1 MSNDTIFHDVIGSES
16 LFPMPYPRTSGE
28 ILSVPAEDQNS
39 IVKKIKT
46 TEDYEDLQDKEGVN
60 VARNEGDF
68 FIMLI
73 RIFPFLNWFK
83 NYTPSDLRSD
93 LLSGLTVALVLIP
106 QSMAYAQLAG
116 LPVYYGLY
124 AAFLPPMVGALFGSS
139 HQLATGPVA
148 VVSLMTATALEP
160 LATAGSEAFIAYAI
174 FLALLVGLFQFALGV
189 LRLGMIVNFLSHPVV
204 NGFTNAAALIIA
216 SSQLSK
222 VFGVEVD
229 SAEHH
234 YETVLNVFKAV
245 FISTH
250 WPTLVL
256 AVLAFV
262 IMVVLKRINPRI
274 PQVLVAVAVT
284 SLISW
289 AIGFEYNY
297 KGELSLISS
306 PYVKDT
312 IREYNGILD
321 RIEEGNRA
329 RIPMKE
335 KIENAKKTYGSH
347 SATGIEL
354 EHQMELLN
362 LHIKELK
369 EKSQVYRSRLRAI
382 HFESYEENDG
392 KPRYFKKGELPPDKK
407 SDGRIWRLKV
417 GNRSFNEAAIT
428 FVGGGSVVGNIP
440 KGLPVLSMPRID
452 FKVILTLFPMA
463 AIISLLGF
471 MEAIS
476 IAKAMA
482 AKTGQRLDP
491 NKELI
496 GQGLA
501 NIIGSI
507 GKSYPVSGSFS
518 RSAVNIQSGAV
529 TGMSSVFTSG
539 VVVIALLFLT
549 PLLYYLPQSVLAA
562 IIMMAVVGLINVQ
575 GFVHIWQAQKY
586 DGVIAIV
593 SFICT
598 LVFAPHLDKGIMIG
612 VVLSLGLYLF
622 RNMRPDIALLS
633 KYTDGAFRNAAR
645 FNLELCEHIAVIRF
659 NGSLF
664 FSNVNYLEEKIL
676 EEVST
681 RPELRFI
688 LIVGNSI
695 NELDSSGEE
704 MLSLLIGRLRESGH
718 DAYISGLNDSVLD
731 VMRRTHLYEKIGEDH
746 LFRNVAVAIEKIHE
760 PAHRN
765 SQEKECPLLTVCF
778 KRSTGSP
785 AQPKRPEGEKS

>member
-1 MSNDTIFHDVIGSES
+1 
-16 LFPMPYPRTSGE
+16 
-28 ILSVPAEDQNS
+28 
-39 IVKKIKT
+39 
-46 TEDYEDLQDKEGVN
+46 
-60 VARNEGDF
+60 
-68 FIMLI
+68 MLI
-73 RIFPFLNWFK
+73 RIFPFLNWFRQ
-83 NYTPSDLRSD
+83 YTTSDLRAD

-124 AAFLPPMVGALFGSS
+124 AAFLPPMIGALFGSS

-160 LATAGSEAFIAYAI
+160 LATAGSEAFVAYAI
-174 FLALLVGLFQFALGV
+174 LLALLVGLFQFALGV

-229 SAEHH
+229 NAEHH

-245 FISTH
+245 LSSTH
-250 WPTLVL
+250 WPTLGL
-256 AVLAFV
+256 AILAFA
-262 IMVVLKRINPRI
+262 IMVILKRVNPRI
-274 PQVLVAVAVT
+274 PQVLVAVVVT

-289 AIGFEYNY
+289 ALGFEYNC
-297 KGELSLISS
+297 KSEISLIAS
-306 PYVKDT
+306 PYAKNT
-312 IREYNGILD
+312 IREYNGILEK
-321 RIEEGNRA
+321 IEEGSRA
-329 RIPMKE
+329 RIPLND
-335 KIENAKKTYGSH
+335 KIEGAKKINGSN
-347 SATGIEL
+347 SAAWMEL
-354 EHQMELLN
+354 EHQMALLN
-362 LHIKELK
+362 LNIKELK
-369 EKSQVYRSRLRAI
+369 DKAQLYRSRLRAI
-382 HFESYEENDG
+382 AFEAFEENDG
-392 KPRYFKKGELPPDKK
+392 KPRFYIKGELPPNKK
-407 SDGRIWRLKV
+407 SDGRSWRLKV
-417 GNRSFNEAAIT
+417 GNRSLDETAIT
-428 FVGGGSVVGNIP
+428 FVGGGSVVGKVP
-440 KGLPVLSMPRID
+440 KGLPVFSLPKID
-452 FKVILTLFPMA
+452 LKVMLTLFPMA

-482 AKTGQRLDP
+482 AKTGQRIDP
-491 NKELI
+491 NQELI

-507 GKSYPVSGSFS
+507 GKGYPVSGSFS
-518 RSAVNIQSGAV
+518 RSAVNIQAGAV

-539 VVVIALLFLT
+539 VVVIVLLFLT

-562 IIMMAVVGLINVQ
+562 IIMLAVVGLINVQ

-598 LVFAPHLDKGIMIG
+598 LAFAPHLDKGIMIG
-612 VVLSLGLYLF
+612 VVLSIGLYLF
-622 RNMRPDIALLS
+622 RNMKPDMALLS
-633 KYTDGAFRNAAR
+633 KYTDGAYRNSAR
-645 FNLELCEHIAVIRF
+645 FDLKLCENIAVIRF
-659 NGSLF
+659 NSSLF
-664 FSNVNYLEEKIL
+664 FTNINYLEEKIL

-681 RPELRFI
+681 RPELRYI

-695 NELDSSGEE
+695 NELDASGEE

-718 DAYISGLNDSVLD
+718 DVCISGLNDSVLD

-746 LFRNVAVAIEKIHE
+746 LFRNVDKAIEKIHE

-765 SQEKECPLLTVCF
+765 SQEKECPLLTVRF
-778 KRSTGSP
+778 KGLTVSP
-785 AQPKRPEGEKS
+785 TQREHPEGEKSKTTH

>member
-1 MSNDTIFHDVIGSES
+1 MVRVVRNVG
-16 LFPMPYPRTSGE
+16 
-28 ILSVPAEDQNS
+28 
-39 IVKKIKT
+39 
-46 TEDYEDLQDKEGVN
+46 DLI
-60 VARNEGDF
+60 
-68 FIMLI
+68 IMFI

-83 NYTPSDLRSD
+83 HYTASDLRADSI
-93 LLSGLTVALVLIP
+93 SGLTVALVLIP

-124 AAFLPPMVGALFGSS
+124 AAFLPPMIGALFGSS

-174 FLALLVGLFQFALGV
+174 FLSLLVGIFQFALGV
-189 LRLGMIVNFLSHPVV
+189 MRLGMIVNFLSHPVV
-204 NGFTNAAALIIA
+204 SGFTNAAALIIA

-222 VFGVEVD
+222 LFGVEVD

-245 FISTH
+245 LVSTH
-250 WPTLVL
+250 WPTLGL
-256 AVLAFV
+256 AVLAIA
-262 IMVVLKRINPRI
+262 IMVLLKRVNPRI
-274 PQVLVAVAVT
+274 PQVLVAVVVT

-289 AIGFEYNY
+289 AFGFEHNC
-297 KGELSLISS
+297 KCELSLIAS

-321 RIEEGNRA
+321 RIEEGSRA
-329 RIPMKE
+329 RIPLKD
-335 KIENAKKTYGSH
+335 KIDGAKKTYGSH
-347 SATGIEL
+347 SATGMEL
-354 EHQMELLN
+354 EHQVELLN
-362 LHIKELK
+362 LNIKELK
-369 EKSQVYRSRLRAI
+369 EKSQVYRDRLRA
-382 HFESYEENDG
+382 FEFEAFEDNDG
-392 KPRYFKKGELPPDKK
+392 KPRFFIKGELPPNKK
-407 SDGRIWRLKV
+407 RYGRIWRLKV
-417 GNRSFNEAAIT
+417 GNRSLDETAIT
-428 FVGGGSVVGNIP
+428 SVGGGSVVGKIP
-440 KGLPVLSMPRID
+440 KGLPVFSLPRID
-452 FKVILTLFPMA
+452 FKAMLTLFPMA

-491 NKELI
+491 NQELI

-501 NIIGSI
+501 NIMGSI
-507 GKSYPVSGSFS
+507 GKGYPVSGSFS

-539 VVVIALLFLT
+539 VVVIALMFLT

-562 IIMMAVVGLINVQ
+562 IIMMAVVSLINVE
-575 GFVHIWQAQKY
+575 GFVHIWQAQRY
-586 DGVIAIV
+586 DGITAIV
-593 SFICT
+593 SFIST

-622 RNMRPDIALLS
+622 RNMRPDMALLS
-633 KYTDGAFRNAAR
+633 KYTDGAYRNTAR
-645 FNLELCEHIAVIRF
+645 FDLAQCKHIAVIRF

-664 FSNVNYLEEKIL
+664 FSNINYLEEKIL

-681 RPELRFI
+681 RPELRYI

-695 NELDSSGEE
+695 NELDASGEE

-718 DAYISGLNDSVLD
+718 DVYISGLNDSVLD

-746 LFRNVAVAIEKIHE
+746 LFRNVDKALEKIHE

-778 KRSTGSP
+778 KQTTR
-785 AQPKRPEGEKS
+785 